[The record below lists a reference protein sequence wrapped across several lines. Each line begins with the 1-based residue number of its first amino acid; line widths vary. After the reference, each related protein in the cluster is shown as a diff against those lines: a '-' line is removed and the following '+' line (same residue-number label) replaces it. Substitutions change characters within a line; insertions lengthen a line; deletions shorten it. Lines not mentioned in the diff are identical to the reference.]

1 MNGRRVC
8 AYALMVLE
16 RDLYI
21 AGVTNIRPVGQNQP
35 SKNSNP
41 SHSMALE
48 NVKEDVNFKF

>member
-1 MNGRRVC
+1 MIGRRVC

-21 AGVTNIRPVGQNQP
+21 YKNIRPVGKNQP

-48 NVKEDVNFKF
+48 NVKEDVNFNF